1 MKQLLYE
8 LFDEDD
14 IRILLADKFDLPASA
29 VEVVKNGY
37 EVSFKVSFK
46 VPVPYEKVVIDNTDY
61 LVRKR

>member
-1 MKQLLYE
+1 MKQLVYE

-29 VEVVKNGY
+29 VEVVKNGN
-37 EVSFKVSFK
+37 EVSFK

-61 LVRKR
+61 LVRNR